1 MSLLDTALEIAEEFP
16 VFPCDIKK
24 RPVCEGGFKDAT
36 QDPERIEQLF
46 RNPRAALIGMPTGA
60 VSGLSVIDIDVNNGK
75 SGKDWKANNAE
86 CLEIYLLIEK
96 HMCFE
101 NTI

>member
-1 MSLLDTALEIAEEFP
+1 M
-16 VFPCDIKK
+16 V
-24 RPVCEGGFKDAT
+24 
-36 QDPERIEQLF
+36 
-46 RNPRAALIGMPTGA
+46 LI
-60 VSGLSVIDIDVNNGK
+60 VSGIYDLKQKIVLMVLMLNT
-75 SGKDWKANNAE
+75 WKANSAE

>member
-1 MSLLDTALEIAEEFP
+1 MQRVSLAL
-16 VFPCDIKK
+16 V
-24 RPVCEGGFKDAT
+24 
-36 QDPERIEQLF
+36 
-46 RNPRAALIGMPTGA
+46 
-60 VSGLSVIDIDVNNGK
+60 VSGIHDEKQKIVLMVLMLNT
-75 SGKDWKANNAE
+75 WKANSAE

>member
-1 MSLLDTALEIAEEFP
+1 MQRVSLAL
-16 VFPCDIKK
+16 V
-24 RPVCEGGFKDAT
+24 
-36 QDPERIEQLF
+36 
-46 RNPRAALIGMPTGA
+46 
-60 VSGLSVIDIDVNNGK
+60 VSGIQDVLSQIVLMVLILTT
-75 SGKDWKANNAE
+75 WKANSAE